1 MSPFF
6 HADWSRY
13 YAAVAIQPPRHT
25 LIRTLTLFDREQ
37 RQSARSFSPTQSRA
51 ETPGRNRAADLGCG
65 TGRDTLL
72 LLERG
77 WHVLAIDA
85 EIQAITALQEQI
97 RDRDNPQLADQ
108 LSTQC
113 CAFEAIQW
121 PPSLQLVNA
130 SFSLPFCPPDRF
142 GAVWQAIRQTLQAG
156 GWFCGQFFGDR
167 DEWSA
172 YTDVTNVSR
181 SDLMA
186 LFQGATIVE
195 LEEEEYDGQT
205 ATGSPKHWHIFHV
218 ILQFPMPRLPS
229 ARDCPELNG

>member
-6 HADWSRY
+6 NADWSRY

-37 RQSARSFSPTQSRA
+37 RQSSRSPA
-51 ETPGRNRAADLGCG
+51 PAPALGDTPRRNQAADLGCG

-77 WHVLAIDA
+77 WDVLAIDA
-85 EIQAITALQEQI
+85 EVQAITALH
-97 RDRDNPQLADQ
+97 DRVKDCGKPQFADQ

-121 PPSLQLVNA
+121 PTSLQLVNA
-130 SFSLPFCPPDRF
+130 SFSLPFCAPDRF
-142 GAVWQAIRQTLQAG
+142 TVVWQAIRQTLQVG

-167 DEWSA
+167 DEWSV
-172 YTDVTNVSR
+172 YTDVTSVSR
-181 SDLMA
+181 SDL
-186 LFQGATIVE
+186 LVLLQGATIVE

-205 ATGSPKHWHIFHV
+205 ATGTPKHWHIFHV
-218 ILQFPMPRLPS
+218 IIQFPNPTSLIPS
-229 ARDCPELNG
+229 AFHR